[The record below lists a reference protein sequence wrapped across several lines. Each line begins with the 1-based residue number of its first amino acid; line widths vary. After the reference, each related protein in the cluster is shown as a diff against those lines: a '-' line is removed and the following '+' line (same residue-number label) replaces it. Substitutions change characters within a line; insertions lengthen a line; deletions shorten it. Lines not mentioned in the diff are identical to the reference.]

1 MIQNARLLCKR
12 VLGPRITVRRNSS
25 LNQVVSSTKKA
36 APEVRGQEASHHKI
50 VTAATTTKKK
60 KKTLAQVDE
69 EMRRA
74 MEDRA
79 GEGGAHGAIIEGGKE
94 VAMARAV
101 KENMFRYI

>member
-1 MIQNARLLCKR
+1 MIQNARLCSKR
-12 VLGPRITVRRNSS
+12 VLGSGATVRRNPS
-25 LNQVVSSTKKA
+25 LNRVA
-36 APEVRGQEASHHKI
+36 RNPQEAAASAESKEAGRHEV
-50 VTAATTTKKK
+50 VTVATTKKE
-60 KKTLAQVDE
+60 KTLAQIDE

>member
-1 MIQNARLLCKR
+1 MIQNARLSSKR
-12 VLGPRITVRRNSS
+12 VLRPGATVRRNSS
-25 LNQVVSSTKKA
+25 LTQVARNTQEAAASIGSKKA
-36 APEVRGQEASHHKI
+36 DRHEV
-50 VTAATTTKKK
+50 VTAAATKK
-60 KKTLAQVDE
+60 KKTLAQIDE

>member
-1 MIQNARLLCKR
+1 MIQNARLFCKR
-12 VLGPRITVRRNSS
+12 VLGPRATVRRNSS
-25 LNQVVSSTKKA
+25 LNQVVSSTEEA
-36 APEVRGQEASHHKI
+36 ALEIRGKDAGHHEV
-50 VTAATTTKKK
+50 VTAATTKK
-60 KKTLAQVDE
+60 KKTLAQIDE
-69 EMRRA
+69 EMRQA